1 MNYYILFKMIYDYGD
16 VNYDKFALFYNYTL
30 SIINYKTKGYVNI
43 FTWNYIKGNTITD
56 LNKLNRD
63 LKEEIGFSDHN
74 FNQVLLDKYLKLEK
88 SGIKTNP
95 VKFNKQIKIYLEQE
109 NIVYYINNLDDCAYV
124 SKNWNIFG
132 NADAFVNSGISNDV
146 FDKFSILHFTDI
158 LESASNDIKSD
169 IEDKQV
175 LLEEKKTKAARLEL
189 NHVTYI
195 Y

>member
-1 MNYYILFKMIYDYGD
+1 MFFSGQD
-16 VNYDKFALFYNYTL
+16 VKINEYELFYNYTL

-43 FTWNYIKGNTITD
+43 FTWNYIKDNTITD

-63 LKEEIGFSDHN
+63 LKGEIGFSDYN

-88 SGIKTNP
+88 AGIETNLIE
-95 VKFNKQIKIYLEQE
+95 FNKQIKIYLEQE

-146 FDKFSILHFTDI
+146 FDKFSILHFTTI
-158 LESASNDIKSD
+158 LTDVIDD
-169 IEDKQV
+169 IETAIKEQLV
-175 LLEEKKTKAARLEL
+175 PFEEKKTKAARLEL